1 MIIRVSHRDRHEAD
15 LLAQD
20 TVKLL
25 ESMGVSPRLE
35 NEKQSRIE
43 ANRLGFMAEFA
54 VCRLFDAEPP
64 RLNIATDGG
73 VDLWLGDI
81 SVDVKFSKTGSLIF
95 DSADKFKANLAVLV
109 TSTEDPEC
117 MLLEGW
123 IGKTAFV
130 RDAYAKDFGYG
141 ERLVMGSSDLTPMP
155 RLWELIME
163 RKFK

>member
-1 MIIRVSHRDRHEAD
+1 MIVRVSKRDQHEAD

-20 TVKLL
+20 TVMLL
-25 ESMGVSPRLE
+25 EKLGVTPRLD
-35 NEKQSRIE
+35 NKQQSRLE

-54 VCRLFDAEPP
+54 VCRLFGAEPP

-95 DSADKFKANLAVLV
+95 DSEEKFKSNLAVLV
-109 TSTEDPEC
+109 TSTSDPEC

-123 IGKTAFV
+123 IGKTAFA
-130 RDAYAKDFGYG
+130 REAYAKDFGYG
-141 ERLVMGSSDLTPMP
+141 ERMVMGSSDLTPMP
-155 RLWELIME
+155 RLWQLIME